1 MKKTLIVFFALFLFM
16 PLVASAFAVK
26 TSDSVYIGKNDT
38 VAGNLYTAGANIT
51 VEGKVT
57 GDVICAG
64 QSVNINGAVE
74 GDVICAGQSVN
85 INGAVGGSVR
95 AAGNSVNI
103 NGQVARNIMIAG
115 ASVILGSDAQAGWD
129 MLIAGAVGEIR
140 GKVGRDLYGVA
151 ASMIISGEVN
161 GDVRLK
167 IDDKIESKRR
177 GVGLNDNKTKLKIED
192 TAKINGGLI
201 YTAEGKAQIS
211 SSTSIVGKVTHNL
224 PKLKNT
230 KKLALM
236 GLVWVRTY
244 SIFSSLIIGL
254 VLISFWRGRIK
265 DLTDV
270 MQVKAGASIG
280 WGIAVMF
287 LTPVILILLLL
298 TIIGI
303 PLALML
309 LGIWLI
315 FICVSK
321 ILTGILAGRIIL
333 EKFWKQKKDNLILAM
348 IIGIVALWIIFSIPF
363 VGWILFLIATW
374 WGLGGIFI
382 YLKKA

>member
-57 GDVICAG
+57 
-64 QSVNINGAVE
+64 

-303 PLALML
+303 HLALML

>member
-1 MKKTLIVFFALFLFM
+1 
-16 PLVASAFAVK
+16 
-26 TSDSVYIGKNDT
+26 
-38 VAGNLYTAGANIT
+38 
-51 VEGKVT
+51 
-57 GDVICAG
+57 
-64 QSVNINGAVE
+64 
-74 GDVICAGQSVN
+74 
-85 INGAVGGSVR
+85 
-95 AAGNSVNI
+95 
-103 NGQVARNIMIAG
+103 
-115 ASVILGSDAQAGWD
+115 
-129 MLIAGAVGEIR
+129 
-140 GKVGRDLYGVA
+140 
-151 ASMIISGEVN
+151 
-161 GDVRLK
+161 
-167 IDDKIESKRR
+167 
-177 GVGLNDNKTKLKIED
+177 
-192 TAKINGGLI
+192 
-201 YTAEGKAQIS
+201 
-211 SSTSIVGKVTHNL
+211 
-224 PKLKNT
+224 
-230 KKLALM
+230 
-236 GLVWVRTY
+236 
-244 SIFSSLIIGL
+244 L

>member
-57 GDVICAG
+57 
-64 QSVNINGAVE
+64 